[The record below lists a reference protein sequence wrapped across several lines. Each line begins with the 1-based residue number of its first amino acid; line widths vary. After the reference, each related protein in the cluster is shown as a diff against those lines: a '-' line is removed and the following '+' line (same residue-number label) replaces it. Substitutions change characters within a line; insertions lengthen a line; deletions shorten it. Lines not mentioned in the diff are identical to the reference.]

1 MRENKRW
8 RKKRG
13 RKRKWEGE
21 EKDKERGGCRGRED
35 EGNRVKSIRLNYSI
49 QERTGNVYDN
59 MNLLLVNFMLA
70 NIVTVSA
77 YIKFMREWSIL
88 FREIGRPAYV
98 TMASSCRGV
107 TPIDSIV
114 TAVTTG
120 QNFDQLFSMFDH

>member
-1 MRENKRW
+1 
-8 RKKRG
+8 
-13 RKRKWEGE
+13 
-21 EKDKERGGCRGRED
+21 
-35 EGNRVKSIRLNYSI
+35 
-49 QERTGNVYDN
+49 

-70 NIVTVSA
+70 NIVTVLA